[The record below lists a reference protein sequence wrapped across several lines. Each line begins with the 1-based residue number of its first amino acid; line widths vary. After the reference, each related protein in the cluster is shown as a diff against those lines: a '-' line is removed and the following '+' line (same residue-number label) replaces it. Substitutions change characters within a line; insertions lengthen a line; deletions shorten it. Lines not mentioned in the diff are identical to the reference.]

1 MNDAET
7 NEGTF
12 TGTYHVEVEV
22 PASPSTVT
30 KAVVHVDVEYVKNYF
45 PADGEEMLQDAYNA
59 LSEALRSAIVDSMM
73 MLPNATSATLAE
85 FRDQM
90 LSNLTYTQS

>member
-30 KAVVHVDVEYVKNYF
+30 KAVVHVDVEYVKNY
-45 PADGEEMLQDAYNA
+45 LYNA